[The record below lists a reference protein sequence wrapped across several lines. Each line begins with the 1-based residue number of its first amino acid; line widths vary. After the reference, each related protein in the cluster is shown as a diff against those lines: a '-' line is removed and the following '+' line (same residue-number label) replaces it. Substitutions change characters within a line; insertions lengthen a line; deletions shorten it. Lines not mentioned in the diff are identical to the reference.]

1 MSSYNFYYDESEH
14 SHKIRS
20 STVEAKG
27 YYDNFLAVIVGWQTD
42 KENDM
47 YKKHNAFEEKY
58 KDRNDNKNELK
69 SQAIRT
75 NRFKRGFQSL
85 NQQNVDFVDD
95 FFSLFDENC
104 KLYFFIG
111 SKIEY
116 VITQLFSNVS
126 SNAVFNVNA
135 MRYTIIKAIN
145 CYKPSVVIDC
155 AFSSSDSNEL
165 ISVLKE
171 FFMNR
176 IEANKQNVKLKA
188 LENNAFADVIKALDW
203 LANSVRKKY
212 NEAWDYR
219 MVFDGFSKYL
229 DESDVLDYMLVLDE
243 EGEVGSESA
252 TLCAAKDV
260 GLRAIERDSR
270 TSQGIRIADMM
281 IGIVGKLLKSIH
293 KAMQYKNDSHA
304 IVKSMLDDKWFALDE
319 RQFQL
324 YKKLHC
330 IICEYDRAWY
340 KLYSGL
346 YSDDLV
352 VFMSLLDYITSFDS
366 VESLSRCSNHSE
378 KFNAFVVER
387 LRRNMRNNNLL

>member
-20 STVEAKG
+20 STIEDKD
-27 YYDNFLAVIVGWQTD
+27 YYDNFLATIVGWQTD

-75 NRFKRGFQSL
+75 KRFKRGFQSL
-85 NQQNVDFVDD
+85 NQQNVDFVYD

-145 CYKPSVVIDC
+145 CYKPSTVIDYV
-155 AFSSSDSNEL
+155 FSSSDSNEL

-176 IEANKQNVKLKA
+176 IEANKQNVKLKT

-203 LANSVRKKY
+203 LSNNVQKKY
-212 NEAWDYR
+212 NETWDYR

-252 TLCAAKDV
+252 TLRAAKDV

-270 TSQGIRIADMM
+270 
-281 IGIVGKLLKSIH
+281 K
-293 KAMQYKNDSHA
+293 
-304 IVKSMLDDKWFALDE
+304 
-319 RQFQL
+319 
-324 YKKLHC
+324 
-330 IICEYDRAWY
+330 
-340 KLYSGL
+340 
-346 YSDDLV
+346 
-352 VFMSLLDYITSFDS
+352 
-366 VESLSRCSNHSE
+366 
-378 KFNAFVVER
+378 
-387 LRRNMRNNNLL
+387 